1 MGMSV
6 HVATF
11 IAIDSRAEPV
21 AKALDSLASSEAKD
35 FPTFPWG
42 ALKKFIFQCTAS
54 AYTALRM
61 SIKHSESYSLQH
73 QLSSDRK
80 YLCTLTYH

>member
-1 MGMSV
+1 MGMS
-6 HVATF
+6 VATF

-21 AKALDSLASSEAKD
+21 AKALNSLTSSEAKD